1 MSDPGQGEGSR
12 GRWLIAAPV
21 LLFVGALAVRV
32 VGLGWGLPNED
43 HYFSYHPDEVF
54 LLLPSFRFAVGEF
67 NPGFFNY
74 GSLYLYLVGL
84 PAVALGLVPDF
95 ADFPRGVRAL
105 YLEARLITAL
115 LGAATVPLLY
125 LALRREH
132 SSMALLSSGL
142 LAVCPLHV
150 VNSHY
155 ATVDVPATFFLAV
168 AFLLALRG
176 ARQPN
181 AVSGMLAGLAV
192 GLAAATKYN
201 SVLFLLPV
209 LCAPLLVRR
218 ESGSL
223 AAWFVGVPAG
233 AALGFLIG
241 NPYVWTEEFAKGI
254 RFELDHARRGGTLA
268 FEGTGSGWAYHLT
281 RGLPV
286 ALGYPLLLAAGV
298 GAIAAIVRGS
308 PATRLCLL
316 WVAIYLFAIGFGRE
330 RFIRY
335 LVPLTPFLCL
345 LAAWG
350 VCSLVAAKRARGQ
363 VSASAAAIVL
373 ALLCALY
380 SFGQIS
386 AFVRLDPRDM
396 AWRSGQTI
404 LASRAAA
411 GDTLPEFA
419 VRQTAL
425 APIPVDLGRRRAR
438 IGLAGVPWHYHPPVS
453 PYNAGQFSVAWFE
466 RWNNATG
473 SRIAIT
479 GWDAERL
486 RAAPPVLFFI
496 SDLESADLRRLGRV
510 EVVNFLSAL
519 DETYGARAVYG
530 ARTLPF
536 SWLGPPRR
544 RQPPDWLYPA
554 PEITMYYGATP

>member
-12 GRWLIAAPV
+12 GRWRIAAPL
-21 LLFVGALAVRV
+21 LLFAGALAVRV
-32 VGLGWGLPNED
+32 VGLGWGLPNDD

-54 LLLPSFRFAVGEF
+54 LLLPSFRFAAGEL

-95 ADFPRGVRAL
+95 ADFPRGLRPL

-155 ATVDVPATFFLAV
+155 ATVDVPATFFLAL
-168 AFLLALRG
+168 AFLLAVRG
-176 ARQPN
+176 ARRPN
-181 AVSGMLAGLAV
+181 AVSGMFAGLAV

-201 SVLFLLPV
+201 AALFLVPAV
-209 LCAPLLVRR
+209 LAPLVVRR
-218 ESGSL
+218 EGGSL
-223 AAWFVGVPAG
+223 AAWCASVPIG
-233 AALGFLIG
+233 AAIGFLAG
-241 NPYVWTEEFAKGI
+241 NPYVWAEEFKEGI
-254 RFELDHARRGGTLA
+254 RFELSHARRGGTLA
-268 FEGTGSGWAYHLT
+268 FEETGSGWVYHLL

-286 ALGYPLLLAAGV
+286 GLGFPLLLACAAGV
-298 GAIAAIVRGS
+298 VAALARPSGAA
-308 PATRLCLL
+308 RLSLL
-316 WVAIYLFAIGFGRE
+316 WIVVYLLVIGFGRE

-350 VCSLVAAKRARGQ
+350 VCSLPPARHVRGRVRAT
-363 VSASAAAIVL
+363 AAAVL
-373 ALLCALY
+373 LVLLSALY
-380 SFGQIS
+380 SLGQVF
-386 AFVRLDPRDM
+386 AFARLDPRDT
-396 AWRSGQTI
+396 AWRSGLSI
-404 LASRAAA
+404 LTSRASAGNAA
-411 GDTLPEFA
+411 PGFA

-425 APIPVDLGRRRAR
+425 TRVPADLGQRRAR
-438 IGLAGVPWHYHPPVS
+438 IGLAGVPWYYHPPVS
-453 PYNAGQFSVAWFE
+453 PYNAGQFSVASFE
-466 RWNNATG
+466 RWNDATG
-473 SRIAIT
+473 RRITIT
-479 GWDAERL
+479 GWDADRL

-496 SDLESADLRRLGRV
+496 SDLESADLRRLGRA
-510 EVVNFLSAL
+510 EVVSFVSAL
-519 DETYGARAVYG
+519 DEAYGARAVYG
-530 ARTLPF
+530 GSPLPF